1 MTDSEQ
7 QPWGRVDETGTVFV
21 RTADGEREVGQ
32 YPDAHARGG
41 ARLLRAEVRR
51 SRGPGRPARAARAS
65 RSTRSGCRQGRRQPP
80 RVGRRAPTPSATSTP
95 SPAASRRSRARP
107 RSSPSSSRPRRR
119 RALDEAIAERT
130 RIVEQAEA
138 LAAQDPAKTQWKQ
151 ATAELDALFASWQQ
165 HQQDGPRLPKNEANE
180 LWKRF
185 RTARSTIEQ
194 HRKAF
199 FAELDAAHRDVR
211 ARKQALIERAEALA
225 PRGADA
231 VADYRALLDE
241 WKQAGRA
248 GKKLDDALWAKF
260 KAAGDVLF
268 QAKAEVDA
276 QEDEAYRANLTEKL
290 ALLDEAEKL
299 LTVTDPK
306 QARTALNRI
315 QRSWDEIGRVPRDQV
330 RPVEDRLRKVETH
343 VRSLEDERWQRED
356 PEKKARS
363 EGMLGQL
370 QDAIAKLEAE
380 LAAAEAAGDERADR
394 VGTRGARRASG
405 VAEGRR
411 RLTGRHQRGR
421 AAHST
426 ARPAVGVRSPQ
437 DDRHALRGAA
447 RCRTHDLMARL
458 PAVLGT
464 DRPPARRTLRRT
476 TRRRALRDRPRLGA
490 GRRARPPGVPGDG
503 RRPARAPRRS
513 SSSGCRRR
521 GCTVRSTLPR
531 RSRSSACRSTPGS
544 P

>member
-21 RTADGEREVGQ
+21 RTSDGEREVGQ
-32 YPDAHARGG
+32 YPDATAEEALAYFERKYADLAGQVG
-41 ARLLRAEVRR
+41 LLEQRVRR
-51 SRGPGRPARAARAS
+51 GA
-65 RSTRSGCRQGRRQPP
+65 
-80 RVGRRAPTPSATSTP
+80 
-95 SPAASRRSRARP
+95 PAADVAKAVASLRESVAGANAVGDLDALARRLEALSGTTKELTEQQQAEAKA
-107 RSSPSSSRPRRR
+107 
-119 RALDEAIAERT
+119 ALDEAIAERT

-151 ATAELDALFASWQQ
+151 ATAELDALFASWQH
-165 HQQDGPRLPKNEANE
+165 HQQEGPRLPKYEANE

-211 ARKQALIERAEALA
+211 ARKQRLIERAEALA

-248 GKKLDDALWAKF
+248 GKKVDDALWAKF

-276 QEDEAYRANLTEKL
+276 KEDEAYRANLTEKL
-290 ALLDEAEKL
+290 ALLEEAEKL
-299 LTVTDPK
+299 LTETDPK

-330 RPVEDRLRKVETH
+330 RPIEDRLRKVETH

-370 QDAIAKLEAE
+370 QDAITKLEAE
-380 LAAAEAAGDERADR
+380 LAAAEAAGDERAAAEAR
-394 VGTRGARRASG
+394 EALEARRAW
-405 VAEGRR
+405 
-411 RLTGRHQRGR
+411 LK
-421 AAHST
+421 
-426 ARPAVGVRSPQ
+426 AVG
-437 DDRHALRGAA
+437 G
-447 RCRTHDLMARL
+447 
-458 PAVLGT
+458 
-464 DRPPARRTLRRT
+464 
-476 TRRRALRDRPRLGA
+476 
-490 GRRARPPGVPGDG
+490 
-503 RRPARAPRRS
+503 
-513 SSSGCRRR
+513 
-521 GCTVRSTLPR
+521 
-531 RSRSSACRSTPGS
+531 
-544 P
+544 